1 MNIKEKYGSLCGLR
15 TECMD
20 VVRGPSIDLIAKA
33 FAHRYDKSTG
43 IDLGF
48 TILPQGRRE
57 GSGCLPLNAKDFKVE
72 AMEYDEDDK
81 DLVYLY
87 GECRATIS
95 PIRHL
100 SPYTSGVIETQ
111 PCYFKIAYKISTNS
125 GTIGLNQIPN
135 G

>member
-1 MNIKEKYGSLCGLR
+1 MSIKEKCKSLSGVH
-15 TECMD
+15 TKYMD

-33 FAHRYDKSTG
+33 FAHRYDKTTRV
-43 IDLGF
+43 DLGF
-48 TILPQGRRE
+48 TILPMGRKE
-57 GSGCLPLNAKDFKVE
+57 GSGCLPLNAKDFGVE
-72 AMEYDEDDK
+72 AMEYDKDDK

-111 PCYFKIAYKISTNS
+111 PCYFKIDYKISTNS